1 MFVENTEELAQ
12 SKLLLLFI
20 IDKSITPLTN
30 EELTEF
36 ILEKNYM
43 NYFLT
48 QQYLSELVET
58 NFIEYCECEKENKK
72 VYKILDKGKTTL
84 YYFEDRLPIS
94 IKNEISIKFKQTKA
108 EEKLASEIIGD
119 YFKKDNGQYVVNL
132 KLIEN
137 TETLFSLYLNVSTEK
152 QAQKFC
158 EIWRTNT
165 EYIYINIFNMLAG
178 ENIISTE
185 K

>member
-20 IDKSITPLTN
+20 IDKSNTPLSN

-58 NFIEYCECEKENKK
+58 GFIEYREEDNKK
-72 VYKILDKGKTTL
+72 VYKILDKGKVTL
-84 YYFEDRLPIS
+84 SYFEDRLPIS
-94 IKNEISIKFKQTKA
+94 IKNEIFIKFKQTKE
-108 EEKLASEIIGD
+108 EEKLAAEIVGE
-119 YFKKDNGQYVVNL
+119 YFKKDNGEYLVNL

-152 QAQKFC
+152 QAKKFC
-158 EIWRTNT
+158 EIWKANT
-165 EYIYINIFNMLAG
+165 EYIYINVFNMLAG
-178 ENIISTE
+178 EDIISIE

>member
-20 IDKSITPLTN
+20 IDKSNTPLSN

-43 NYFLT
+43 NYFLI
-48 QQYLSELVET
+48 QQYLSELIET
-58 NFIEYCECEKENKK
+58 GFIKYCKEDDKK
-72 VYKILDKGKTTL
+72 VYKILDKGKITL
-84 YYFEDRLPIS
+84 SYFEDRLPIN
-94 IKNEISIKFKQTKA
+94 IKNEISIEFKPTKN
-108 EEKLASEIIGD
+108 EDKLTSEVVGE
-119 YFKKDNGQYVVNL
+119 YFKKDNGQYLVNL

-137 TETLFSLYLNVSTEK
+137 TETLFSLYLNVSTEE

-158 EIWRTNT
+158 EIWKTNT
-165 EYIYINIFNMLAG
+165 EHIYINVFNMLAG
-178 ENIISTE
+178 EDIISIE

>member
-20 IDKSITPLTN
+20 IDKSNNTLSN

-43 NYFLT
+43 NYFLI
-48 QQYLSELVET
+48 QQYLSELVESD
-58 NFIEYCECEKENKK
+58 FIKYCEDEKRKT
-72 VYKILDKGKTTL
+72 YKILDKGKTIL
-84 YYFEDRLPIS
+84 SYFEDRLPID
-94 IKNEISIKFKQTKA
+94 IKNEISIKFSKVE
-108 EEKLASEIIGD
+108 EEKKLSTEVTGE
-119 YFKKDNGQYVVNL
+119 YFKKDNGQYLVNL

-137 TETLFSLYLNVSTEK
+137 METLFSLYLNVATEK
-152 QAQKFC
+152 QAKKFC
-158 EIWRTNT
+158 ETWKLNT
-165 EYIYINIFNMLAG
+165 EDIYIKVLNMLA
-178 ENIISTE
+178 EEDVISIE